1 MFKFWH
7 VTNCSSQITRNTTKS
22 LNANM
27 DLINIHLFENHAKYS
42 GMLTKPPKDQ
52 NKKKLLR
59 KAPKEKSRSDNLKR
73 ECSLRP
79 N

>member
-1 MFKFWH
+1 
-7 VTNCSSQITRNTTKS
+7 
-22 LNANM
+22 M